1 MPSLSSLVSSFVA
14 LPSTFPPFFFF
25 TSCPPFS
32 HSILQPSSP
41 GDYYSSV
48 DSDLKV
54 ELTEK
59 LFALDTEGGGASGST
74 EVNLLQVND
83 RLQQN
88 NRESS
93 FHLLSLP

>member
-1 MPSLSSLVSSFVA
+1 M
-14 LPSTFPPFFFF
+14 
-25 TSCPPFS
+25 
-32 HSILQPSSP
+32 QPSSP

-59 LFALDTEGGGASGST
+59 LFALDTEGGGASDST
-74 EVNLLQVND
+74 EVNLLRVND

-88 NRESS
+88 NREFYFTSCFCFKGCWS
-93 FHLLSLP
+93 VHFALKYFGIYLGF